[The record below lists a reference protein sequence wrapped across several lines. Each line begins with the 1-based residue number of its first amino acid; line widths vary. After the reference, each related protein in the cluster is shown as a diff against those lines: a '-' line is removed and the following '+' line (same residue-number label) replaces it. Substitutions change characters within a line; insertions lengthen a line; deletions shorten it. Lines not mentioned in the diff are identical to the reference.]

1 MIHGIIDIGSNTIR
15 LNVYQIN
22 ENNNF
27 EILFSKKEAVGI
39 VSYVK
44 KRIMSEEGILKLEQC
59 LIRFKE
65 MMHALNIG
73 SFSAFATALS
83 TAWISMSAV
92 YWIELKTTVISR
104 SIYFLV
110 LRKVD

>member
-22 ENNNF
+22 ENNVF

-73 SFSAFATALS
+73 SFSAFATDS
-83 TAWISMSAV
+83 
-92 YWIELKTTVISR
+92 
-104 SIYFLV
+104 
-110 LRKVD
+110 LRKIDNTQ